1 MKRSNEQKK
10 NIYPSAQPTA
20 KYISHQLGL
29 NIDRKTDSSVTNLAT
44 NQTEKAEKKKGGGL
58 KWKEAVNHTVAKV
71 IS

>member
-1 MKRSNEQKK
+1 MKKSNEQKK

-44 NQTEKAEKKKGGGL
+44 NQTAKAEKEKKGGGSL
-58 KWKEAVNHTVAKV
+58 NGKKQ
-71 IS
+71 

>member
-44 NQTEKAEKKKGGGL
+44 NQTEKAGKKKKGGGGL
-58 KWKEAVNHTVAKV
+58 NGKKQ
-71 IS
+71 